1 MRIMVIERI
10 RRANN
15 VPKATNTTNS
25 RKRTPKRLPITLT
38 SAEEEALLAT
48 VKTRCTTGLR
58 NRTMLQVM
66 LGAGL
71 RVSEVVNLRGVDV
84 DLAQGEI
91 RVNLGKGGK
100 DRVVPVNAETLGW
113 LQAWAEKRKT
123 LGLNGRAP
131 FFVGLREGPTGRG
144 QRQQGE
150 GLTPRYLQALVGR
163 LGQAAG
169 IEKRVSPHILRHTY
183 ATRLLDQGF
192 NIREVQTLLGHS
204 NVATTQVYT
213 HVNPEELRRKVQAED
228 RQEAAVDEETLALA
242 QALKSLPEE
251 QKKTLLAAL
260 SGK

>member
-1 MRIMVIERI
+1 MPQ
-10 RRANN
+10 ASN
-15 VPKATNTTNS
+15 ATNS
-25 RKRTPKRLPITLT
+25 RKRTPKHLPITLT
-38 SAEEEALLAT
+38 PAEEEALLAT
-48 VKTRCTTGLR
+48 VKTRSTTGLR

-113 LQAWAEKRKT
+113 LQAWAERRKT
-123 LGLNGRAP
+123 LGLNGRQP
-131 FFVGLREGPTGRG
+131 FFVGLREGATGRG
-144 QRQQGE
+144 QREHGE
-150 GLTPRYLQALVGR
+150 GLKPRYLQALLTR
-163 LGQAAG
+163 LGEAAG

-183 ATRLLDQGF
+183 ATRLLDEGF

-204 NVATTQVYT
+204 NVATTQIYT

-228 RQEAAVDEETLALA
+228 RPTPDPQVQAIA
-242 QALKSLPEE
+242 QALANLTSE
-251 QKKTLLAAL
+251 QRQGLVAILGVGGQEKRNGAP
-260 SGK
+260 